1 MLCIFVS
8 LPGIPITMLALKSI
22 GEVIAYYVSAFVT
35 KFEKKILKRA
45 DPKQVETKSASILF
59 MLMVVLI
66 VINSLFMT
74 PLTEWGLLEGIY
86 FWFITLTTT
95 GFGDYVPYKSQ
106 RIKEI
111 TGSNLSDFHNQTKT
125 GNAREV
131 TAVIF
136 SAIFF
141 TFYLIFGLCV
151 VSSVLNAIMAA
162 FEKRKCCLRCR
173 CVPRKTQAQDVCSE
187 EGNTQERRETNVTI
201 LSLENFGF
209 RTDNAAALEKIEE
222 GYSK

>member
-1 MLCIFVS
+1 
-8 LPGIPITMLALKSI
+8 
-22 GEVIAYYVSAFVT
+22 
-35 KFEKKILKRA
+35 
-45 DPKQVETKSASILF
+45 

-66 VINSLFMT
+66 VINSLFI
-74 PLTEWGLLEGIY
+74 TEWGLLEGIY

-106 RIKEI
+106 RVKEI

-131 TAVIF
+131 TAAAVIF

-162 FEKRKCCLRCR
+162 LEKQKCCLRCR
-173 CVPRKTQAQDVCSE
+173 CIPRKTQAQDVCSE
-187 EGNTQERRETNVTI
+187 ESNTQERRETNIAI
-201 LSLENFGF
+201 LSLESFGF
-209 RTDNAAALEKIEE
+209 RTDNAAALEN
-222 GYSK
+222 

>member
-1 MLCIFVS
+1 
-8 LPGIPITMLALKSI
+8 MLALKSI
-22 GEVIAYYVSAFVT
+22 GEVIAYCVNAFVT

-59 MLMVVLI
+59 MFMVVLI
-66 VINSLFMT
+66 VINSLFMM

-111 TGSNLSDFHNQTKT
+111 TRSNLSDFHNQTKT
-125 GNAREV
+125 GNAGEV
-131 TAVIF
+131 TAIIF

-151 VSSVLNAIMAA
+151 VSSVLNAIMVAL
-162 FEKRKCCLRCR
+162 EKQKCCLRCR
-173 CVPRKTQAQDVCSE
+173 CIPRKTQAQDVCSE
-187 EGNTQERRETNVTI
+187 ESNTQERRETNVTN
-201 LSLENFGF
+201 LSLESFGF

>member
-1 MLCIFVS
+1 
-8 LPGIPITMLALKSI
+8 MLALKSI
-22 GEVIAYYVSAFVT
+22 GEVIAYYVNAFVT

-66 VINSLFMT
+66 VINSLFTM

-106 RIKEI
+106 RVKEI

-131 TAVIF
+131 TAAAVIF

-162 FEKRKCCLRCR
+162 LEKQKCCLRCR
-173 CVPRKTQAQDVCSE
+173 CIPRKTQAQDVCSE
-187 EGNTQERRETNVTI
+187 ESNTQECRETNIAI
-201 LSLENFGF
+201 LSLESFGF
-209 RTDNAAALEKIEE
+209 RTDNAAALEN
-222 GYSK
+222 

>member
-1 MLCIFVS
+1 
-8 LPGIPITMLALKSI
+8 MLALKSI

-59 MLMVVLI
+59 MLMVVFI
-66 VINSLFMT
+66 VINSLFMM

-111 TGSNLSDFHNQTKT
+111 TGSNFSFHNQTKT
-125 GNAREV
+125 DNAREV

-162 FEKRKCCLRCR
+162 LEKQKCCLRCR

-201 LSLENFGF
+201 LSLERFGF